1 MTTLQDRKVI
11 LNYISESIGKKVRK
25 EQICEMLDISIR
37 TIQRWEND
45 SIGDQRP
52 LAEHKSPIALSDAEE
67 DKIIELCNSK
77 EYRDMNPNIIVPI
90 LAEKGEY
97 YASESTFYRILK
109 KRGLLQHRSEC
120 KPAKPRKAPDEL
132 KATGP
137 NQVWSWDI
145 TYLKTAVK
153 GVFFYLY
160 LFMDIWS
167 RKIVGWTVEEYE
179 DGEIASAVI
188 SRLCKEYGILS
199 IYLHADNGG
208 PMKCGTMLATL
219 QNLGVVPSFSR
230 ARVSNDNPFS
240 ESLFKT
246 MKYVPAYPKEF
257 KSINDAR
264 EWVESFVNWY
274 NTEHHHSG
282 IKFVTP
288 EERHNCKDILKL
300 QKRKETYMV
309 ARNMNPKRWSGKI
322 RNWDHI
328 GEVVL
333 NKKIE
338 KIKFKKIA

>member
-1 MTTLQDRKVI
+1 MTTVEDRKQI
-11 LNYISESIGKKVRK
+11 MGYIDEGINKGARK
-25 EQICEMLDISIR
+25 EQLCKIVGIPIR
-37 TIQRWEND
+37 TIQRWENG
-45 SIGDQRP
+45 STGDRRP
-52 LAEHKSPIALSDAEE
+52 FAEHKSHIALSETE
-67 DKIIELCNSK
+67 KDKIIEICTSRD
-77 EYRDMNPNIIVPI
+77 YRDMNPNEIVPI
-90 LAEKGEY
+90 LSEKGEY
-97 YASESTFYRILK
+97 YASESTFYRILRE
-109 KRGLLQHRSEC
+109 RGLLNHRSEC

-167 RKIVGWTVEEYE
+167 RKIVTWTVEEYE
-179 DGEIASAVI
+179 DGEIASDVI
-188 SRLCKEYGILS
+188 SRICGEYGISS

-230 ARVSNDNPFS
+230 ACVSNDNPYS

-257 KSINDAR
+257 KSLDEAR
-264 EWVESFVNWY
+264 EWINCFVNWY

-288 EERHNCKDILKL
+288 QERHSSEDILIL
-300 QKRKETYMV
+300 QKRKETYI
-309 ARNMNPKRWSGKI
+309 AAKKMNPKRWSGNI

-328 GEVVL
+328 KEVVL
-333 NKKIE
+333 NKKI
-338 KIKFKKIA
+338 KRIKLQKVA

>member
-1 MTTLQDRKVI
+1 MTKLQDRTNI
-11 LNYISESIGKKVRK
+11 LNYISEAIDKKARK
-25 EQICEMLDISIR
+25 EQICEMLDVSIR

-45 SIGDQRP
+45 SIGDQRSF
-52 LAEHKSPIALSDAEE
+52 AAHKSPIALSAEE
-67 DKIIELCNSK
+67 EDTIIELCNSK
-77 EYRDMNPNIIVPI
+77 EYRDMNPNTIVPI
-90 LAEKGEY
+90 LAEKGKY

-120 KPAKPRKAPDEL
+120 KPAKPRKAPEEL

-145 TYLKTAVK
+145 TYLKTTVK

-179 DGEIASAVI
+179 DGDIASDLI
-188 SRLCKEYGILS
+188 TRLCREYGILS

-257 KSINDAR
+257 KSLIEAR
-264 EWVESFVNWY
+264 EWVNNFVNWY
-274 NTEHHHSG
+274 NTKHHHSG

-288 EERHNCKDILKL
+288 QERHNSEDIIKL
-300 QKRKETYMV
+300 QKRKETYIV
-309 ARNMNPKRWSGKI
+309 ARNMKPKRWSGKI

-328 GEVVL
+328 AEVVL
-333 NKKIE
+333 NKKVEII
-338 KIKFKKIA
+338 KIKKIA